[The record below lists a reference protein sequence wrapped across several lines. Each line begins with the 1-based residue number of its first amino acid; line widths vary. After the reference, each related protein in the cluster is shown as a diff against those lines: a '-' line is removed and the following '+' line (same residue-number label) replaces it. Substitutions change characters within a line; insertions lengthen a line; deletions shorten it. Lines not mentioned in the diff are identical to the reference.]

1 MRLSCDRKTWPIER
15 GRQLAVDASSAKRLY
30 AMLRAG
36 GDENRRAFRTL
47 RREAEL
53 RFAHALGE
61 YTLARR
67 GRPLRVP

>member
-1 MRLSCDRKTWPIER
+1 
-15 GRQLAVDASSAKRLY
+15 
-30 AMLRAG
+30 MLRSG
-36 GDENRRAFRTL
+36 GAENRRVFRDL
-47 RREAEL
+47 RRQAEL